1 MQEHW
6 IHSWGKREIEDF
18 MDILDFKSH
27 IKCFDD
33 NILMD
38 PLERRRG
45 QAGVAI
51 CYNKNIAN
59 LVDKLPDGGNRV
71 VAIRINTE
79 KPIVIIC
86 VYLPTRSHKITK
98 DDYIMVLDELA
109 EIVTKYRNSS
119 DILIG
124 GDVNASIHRS
134 KLNSR
139 DNDFQKFLMELNLK
153 IPTMCPVQSTFY
165 HFNNRDESQIDY
177 FVESVGMVEKYI
189 TFQRESLNTSSHDP
203 IMIVI
208 NRKLCKNQNY
218 DGKIHTHLIKWNKV
232 DLNEYEKLVEM
243 EMKLKLKRVEALT
256 VSNTSWDQ
264 EG

>member
-6 IHSWGKREIEDF
+6 IHIWGKREIEDF

-38 PLERRRG
+38 PLEPRRG

-134 KLNSR
+134 QLNSR

-153 IPTMCPVQSTFY
+153 IPTMCLVQSTF
-165 HFNNRDESQIDY
+165 IILIT
-177 FVESVGMVEKYI
+177 GMNPK
-189 TFQRESLNTSSHDP
+189 
-203 IMIVI
+203 
-208 NRKLCKNQNY
+208 
-218 DGKIHTHLIKWNKV
+218 
-232 DLNEYEKLVEM
+232 
-243 EMKLKLKRVEALT
+243 
-256 VSNTSWDQ
+256 
-264 EG
+264 

>member
-6 IHSWGKREIEDF
+6 IHSWGKREIEDV

-45 QAGVAI
+45 QVGVAI
-51 CYNKNIAN
+51 CYNKHIAN
-59 LVDKLPDGGNRV
+59 LTVEIV

-119 DILIG
+119 NILIG

-139 DNDFQKFLMELNLK
+139 DNDSKVFNGTQFENPYYVSCAEYFL
-153 IPTMCPVQSTFY
+153 SF
-165 HFNNRDESQIDY
+165 
-177 FVESVGMVEKYI
+177 
-189 TFQRESLNTSSHDP
+189 
-203 IMIVI
+203 
-208 NRKLCKNQNY
+208 
-218 DGKIHTHLIKWNKV
+218 
-232 DLNEYEKLVEM
+232 
-243 EMKLKLKRVEALT
+243 
-256 VSNTSWDQ
+256 
-264 EG
+264 

>member
-38 PLERRRG
+38 ALERRRG

-98 DDYIMVLDELA
+98 DDHIMVLDELA

-139 DNDFQKFLMELNLK
+139 DIDFQKFLMELNLK
-153 IPTMCPVQSTFY
+153 IPTICLVQSTFY

-177 FVESVGMVEKYI
+177 FVESVGMVEI
-189 TFQRESLNTSSHDP
+189 S
-203 IMIVI
+203 
-208 NRKLCKNQNY
+208 
-218 DGKIHTHLIKWNKV
+218 
-232 DLNEYEKLVEM
+232 
-243 EMKLKLKRVEALT
+243 
-256 VSNTSWDQ
+256 
-264 EG
+264 EGVFKHVKS

>member
-59 LVDKLPDGGNRV
+59 LVDKLPGGGNRV

-86 VYLPTRSHKITK
+86 VYLPTQSHKITK

-119 DILIG
+119 NILIG

-153 IPTMCPVQSTFY
+153 IPTMCLVQSTFY

-177 FVESVGMVEKYI
+177 FVESVRMVEKYI
-189 TFQRESLNTSSHDP
+189 TFQRESLNTS
-203 IMIVI
+203 
-208 NRKLCKNQNY
+208 
-218 DGKIHTHLIKWNKV
+218 
-232 DLNEYEKLVEM
+232 
-243 EMKLKLKRVEALT
+243 
-256 VSNTSWDQ
+256 
-264 EG
+264 

>member
-1 MQEHW
+1 MFAQSSNDTVCDLSKPLYSANERTTTTTNSQLDSDDSTREHCISKNAPLLILSFNIEGFSANKMYLELLTWRSDIIFIQEHW
-6 IHSWGKREIEDF
+6 IHSWGKREIEDV

-45 QAGVAI
+45 QVGVAI
-51 CYNKNIAN
+51 CYNKHIAN
-59 LVDKLPDGGNRV
+59 LTVEIV

-119 DILIG
+119 DILIL
-124 GDVNASIHRS
+124 R
-134 KLNSR
+134 R
-139 DNDFQKFLMELNLK
+139 CQ
-153 IPTMCPVQSTFY
+153 C
-165 HFNNRDESQIDY
+165 
-177 FVESVGMVEKYI
+177 
-189 TFQRESLNTSSHDP
+189 LNT
-203 IMIVI
+203 
-208 NRKLCKNQNY
+208 
-218 DGKIHTHLIKWNKV
+218 
-232 DLNEYEKLVEM
+232 
-243 EMKLKLKRVEALT
+243 
-256 VSNTSWDQ
+256 
-264 EG
+264 